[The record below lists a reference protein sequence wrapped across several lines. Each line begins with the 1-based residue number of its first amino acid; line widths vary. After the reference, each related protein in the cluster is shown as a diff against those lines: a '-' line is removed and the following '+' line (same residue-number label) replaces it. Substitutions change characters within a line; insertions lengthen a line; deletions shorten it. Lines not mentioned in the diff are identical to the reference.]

1 MAGQPGHPR
10 IEQKDGAR
18 VNEPVVR
25 VAGLRKIYKK
35 VTALDGVDFHVRR
48 GEIYG
53 LLGPNGAGKT
63 TAIHI
68 LLGVLSASS
77 GEVSVLGLSPVRDR
91 PRLAPRI
98 NFCSAYVQMP
108 FNLSAWQNLDIY
120 ARLYNVERPREK
132 IQSLMEQFRLSA
144 LAKNKTG
151 SLSSGEQTRLN
162 LCKALLNDPE
172 LLFLDEPTASLDP
185 DIADLVRRQLIELRK
200 TKGLTIVY
208 TSHNMA
214 EVEALCDR
222 VLFIHRGR
230 AMAEGTPAE
239 IQNRFQQ
246 ESLEK
251 VFIHLARTGDVTDA
265 SAGVS

>member
-1 MAGQPGHPR
+1 MAGQPGHFGTEPT
-10 IEQKDGAR
+10 DGAR
-18 VNEPVVR
+18 VSEPVVR
-25 VAGLRKIYKK
+25 VAGLRKSYKN
-35 VTALDGVDFHVRR
+35 VVALDGVDFYVRR

-68 LLGVLSASS
+68 LLGVLSPTS
-77 GEVSVLGLSPVRDR
+77 GEVSVLGLSPARDR
-91 PRLAPRI
+91 VRLAPRV

-108 FNLSAWQNLDIY
+108 FNLSARQNLDIY
-120 ARLYNVERPREK
+120 ARLYDVKNPAEK
-132 IQSLMEQFRLSA
+132 IRSLLEQFRLSNH
-144 LAKNKTG
+144 AKSKTG

-185 DIADLVRRQLIELRK
+185 DIADLVRRQLIELRRD
-200 TKGLTIVY
+200 KGLTIVY

-230 AMAEGTPAE
+230 AMAEGTPLE
-239 IQNRFQQ
+239 IQQRFRQ

-251 VFIHLARTGDVTDA
+251 VFIHLARTGDVMDA
-265 SAGVS
+265 GAAS